1 MSKVEFAEV
10 YNPGSWPTEWNNISE
25 TKTTGSPYSEIT
37 DSSEV
42 YSGDD
47 SHEANYKREI
57 CYWSSPRGRAGVGL
71 SLIHI

>member
-1 MSKVEFAEV
+1 MSKVEPAEV

-57 CYWSSPRGRAGVGL
+57 CYWS
-71 SLIHI
+71 